1 MKRSTHAPK
10 VEVRNLQRKLA
21 VKVVDLQEFAQ
32 KAAKLCL
39 RLPKKN
45 NTDLAILSNVSIL
58 IVSDR
63 RMSSLH
69 RRFMNESG
77 PTDVITFQHGEI
89 FISADT
95 ALRNARRFEN
105 PLNRELR
112 LYIVHGLLHL
122 HGFDDRDPASAGKMR
137 AAEKKILSTLRR
149 FELKAAC
156 DSIFS

>member
-1 MKRSTHAPK
+1 MRRSTHAPK

-21 VKVVDLQEFAQ
+21 VNVVDLQEFAH
-32 KAAKLCL
+32 KAATLCL

-45 NTDLAILSNVSIL
+45 NTDFPILSSVSIL

-89 FISADT
+89 FISVDT

-105 PLNRELR
+105 QINRELR

-137 AAEKKILSTLRR
+137 AAERKILSTLQ
-149 FELKAAC
+149 EV
-156 DSIFS
+156 